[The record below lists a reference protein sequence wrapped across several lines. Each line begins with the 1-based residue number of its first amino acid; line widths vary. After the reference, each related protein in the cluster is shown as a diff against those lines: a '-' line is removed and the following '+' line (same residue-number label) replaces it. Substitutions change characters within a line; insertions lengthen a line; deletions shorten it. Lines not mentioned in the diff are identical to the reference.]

1 MSENSSRT
9 IRATLRCPPRPFPFV
24 GNHCQFLNPY
34 LTQVSIVNICML
46 SQPFTADWE
55 ITYFMLSLSLSQNFL
70 IMLLDMMAFLV
81 KCFLMGKDGVAV
93 KSIVC
98 DEDRFIAFCTDEILK
113 SFSLGGHKP
122 HRKEEEGEM
131 SFDLNIVHDHPQGER
146 IARTVYQYH
155 YTAWPDHGVPLHALP
170 LITFVR

>member
-46 SQPFTADWE
+46 SQPFTADGE

-122 HRKEEEGEM
+122 HRKEEEGDFDCLYYQM
-131 SFDLNIVHDHPQGER
+131 SFDLNIV
-146 IARTVYQYH
+146 IIIMI
-155 YTAWPDHGVPLHALP
+155 
-170 LITFVR
+170 LIMIIPRESE